1 MIKSNMSNMPIYYM
15 SMFKMPAAVANRL
28 EKIQRRFLW
37 GDSEGR
43 RKIHL
48 LSWDRITRS
57 KKYGGLGIKR
67 LLEHNVAL
75 LAKWWWRF
83 NKEKEALWVKVV
95 SKKYGLKEDEW
106 LPQLP
111 VRGKPSNIWKD
122 ICLVGSV
129 AADMGECIIRG
140 FTFNVTLEI
149 ASNFGNINGWERK
162 L

>member
-15 SMFKMPAAVANRL
+15 SMFKMPAAAANRL

-67 LLEHNVAL
+67 LLEHNLAL

-111 VRGKPSNIWKD
+111 VRGKPSNI
-122 ICLVGSV
+122 
-129 AADMGECIIRG
+129 
-140 FTFNVTLEI
+140 
-149 ASNFGNINGWERK
+149 
-162 L
+162 